1 MSTKIIISAD
11 EIVVCPKCEHK
22 FNLHQGIAQHTVEKY
37 EREFEKEFEKKS
49 EELREELEK
58 EVARKTKKEF
68 ASKLSELEEKLAEKE
83 EALKHSQARINKARK
98 EAHEKALQEFEL
110 ERKAIQDDL
119 SQKEKALKEFKERE
133 LELLKEKK
141 KLQEVKENLELDI
154 QRKLGEERKKIHEAV
169 AKKET
174 EKSKLREAE
183 LKKQIEDF
191 KQANEELQRKLEQG
205 SQQLQGEVLELHLE
219 ELLRTSFPYDHIEPV
234 RKGARGADI
243 LQRVHMPTG
252 QLCGT
257 IIWEAKRAE
266 TWSDK
271 WIQKLK
277 DDQME
282 AGAELAVL
290 VTTALP
296 KGTNEPFKMLG
307 DIWVTNEFIVKPV
320 AETLRSMLIEHSKLR
335 LANTGKTEKMELLY
349 NYLSSPQFA
358 QRIRIVVDAFVSMK
372 KTLDQEKNAM
382 NKLWKQRE
390 MQIERVASNITGM
403 CGELQAISHGS
414 LHQLDEIEQLS
425 LPDGNEHEE

>member
-1 MSTKIIISAD
+1 M
-11 EIVVCPKCEHK
+11 
-22 FNLHQGIAQHTVEKY
+22 
-37 EREFEKEFEKKS
+37 
-49 EELREELEK
+49 EK

-68 ASKLSELEEKLAEKE
+68 TSKLNELEEKLAEKE
-83 EALKHSQARINKARK
+83 ESLKKTQSLIHKVQKDTQA
-98 EAHEKALQEFEL
+98 KALQEFEL
-110 ERKAIQDDL
+110 EKRAIKDEL
-119 SQKEKALKEFKERE
+119 TQKEKALKEFKERE

-141 KLQEVKENLELDI
+141 KLQEAKENFELNS
-154 QRKLGEERKKIHEAV
+154 QRKLDEERKKIQEDI
-169 AKKET
+169 AKKEA

-191 KQANEELQRKLEQG
+191 KQINDELQRKLEQG

-219 ELLRTSFPYDHIEPV
+219 ELLRTAFPYDHIEPV

-243 LQRVHMPTG
+243 LQRVHMPNG
-252 QLCGT
+252 QPCGT

-282 AGAELAVL
+282 AEADLAVL
-290 VTTALP
+290 VTTTFP
-296 KGTNEPFKMLG
+296 KNINEPFKILG
-307 DIWVTNEFIVKPV
+307 DVWVTNELVVRPV
-320 AETLRSMLIEHSKLR
+320 AETLRSMLIEHSKLK

-390 MQIERVASNITGM
+390 SQIERVASNITAM
-403 CGELQAISHGS
+403 CGELQAISHDS

-425 LPDGNEHEE
+425 LPDGEDKEE